1 MTVNQNVRRLNIGA
15 AEAASDSTDLL
26 VMSQIFLNDSAVG
39 AFSIDLADTR
49 YFIQRS
55 GSIVRDNLGGGNQI
69 SISNPVPVTP
79 TFVSFGDVPILFVV
93 EPNIGGLFFVLNP
106 TLSLAQGFNG
116 VTALTLYRSVRQP
129 LPGQLDIYSDVSLLH
144 NVRVQLYMIF
154 SWYLFLSQLH
164 LRLLVT

>member
-15 AEAASDSTDLL
+15 AKTASDSTDLL
-26 VMSQIFLNDSAVG
+26 VVSQIFLNDSAVG
-39 AFSIDLADTR
+39 AFTIDLADSR

-69 SISNPVPVTP
+69 SIINPVPVTP

-93 EPNIGGLFFVLNP
+93 EPNLGGIFFVFNP
-106 TLSLAQGFNG
+106 STTIAQGYDG

-129 LPGQLDIYSDVSLLH
+129 LPGQLAH
-144 NVRVQLYMIF
+144 Q
-154 SWYLFLSQLH
+154 YLQ
-164 LRLLVT
+164 